1 MRRQVK
7 RLEKSLGGRGKAFSF
22 LGRHL
27 LQERESRN
35 NATQAAQNP
44 PQFRH
49 RGRENQPPQGAGICN
64 KGCFSFHQRLL
75 FISPNVAFHF
85 TKRCF
90 SFHQMLLFE
99 ALHLIIK

>member
-7 RLEKSLGGRGKAFSF
+7 RLEKSLGRCGKAFSL
-22 LGRHL
+22 LGRYL

-64 KGCFSFHQRLL
+64 KGCFSFHQTLL
-75 FISPNVAFHF
+75 FISPNVAFGG
-85 TKRCF
+85 TTPYK
-90 SFHQMLLFE
+90 
-99 ALHLIIK
+99 INKYKYI

>member
-22 LGRHL
+22 LGRYL

-64 KGCFSFHQRLL
+64 KGCFSFHQTLL
-75 FISPNVAFHF
+75 FISPNVAFGG
-85 TKRCF
+85 TTPYYK
-90 SFHQMLLFE
+90 
-99 ALHLIIK
+99 INKYKYI

>member
-7 RLEKSLGGRGKAFSF
+7 RLEKSLGGRGKAFS
-22 LGRHL
+22 LLDRHL
-27 LQERESRN
+27 LQERENRRI
-35 NATQAAQNP
+35 AAQAAQNP

-49 RGRENQPPQGAGICN
+49 RGISQDGGNQPP
-64 KGCFSFHQRLL
+64 REPEL
-75 FISPNVAFHF
+75 F

-90 SFHQMLLFE
+90 SFHQTLLLE